1 MSELINVTKRDG
13 TKEPID
19 INKMSKV
26 LEWASEDLEGVSA
39 SQVEL
44 NTRIQ
49 FYEGITS
56 EDIQKTLI
64 KTSAD
69 LITAVNPNYQYM
81 AARLAMFHLRKV
93 AYGEFTPP
101 TLQAHIERMIEKGL
115 YDKDISRQYTEDEL
129 TTCDSYISH
138 SRDMLLSYSAVKQLE
153 GKYLV
158 QDRTTKRVYE
168 TPQML
173 YMMVAMVLFMKY
185 PKATRLAY
193 VKKFYDAASTFKI
206 SLPTPIMA
214 GVRTPTKQFSSCVLI
229 ECGDSLESIK
239 ATSNTIVDYISKR
252 AGIGFNIGAIRALGA
267 PIRNGEAVHTGVIPF
282 LKLFQAAVKCCSQ
295 GAIRSG
301 SATAFYP
308 IWHLEAESLLVLKN
322 NRGVEDNRVRQ
333 LDYGVQLNKLMYQ
346 RLIEGGNITLFSP
359 HDVPGLYESFFR
371 NQNAFEDLYVK
382 YEADASIRKKTV
394 KAVDLFTSLM
404 NERASTGRIYIQN
417 VDHCNTHSAF
427 NPELAPIKQS
437 NLCVAPETKI
447 LTREGYE
454 IIGDLEGQEVD
465 VWNGK
470 EWSTTTVVKTGVNQK
485 LIKVSTSFNQEI
497 ECTPYHKFYVQV
509 GSPRKGGN
517 VVVKQAQDLKHGDK
531 LIKFD
536 LPIIEGTE
544 ELSSAYTNGFYSGDG
559 CYYRGKGFVYLYHDK
574 QKLLSKLQN
583 VSNVKTDEKQ
593 NRQSVYFEEG
603 TLKEKFFVPLDNY
616 TIESRLQW
624 LAGICDSD
632 GTVARNGD
640 NESLQISNTQL
651 TFIQEIQLMLQTLGV
666 TSTIN
671 EAREEGWTDMPLND
685 GSGENGKY
693 YCQKVYRLL
702 INSNS
707 LFKLSEL
714 GFETNRLQ
722 WKKRKPNRE
731 CERFVTIKSIEDLG
745 RFDDTFCFRESKR
758 NMGMFNGM
766 LTGQCL
772 EITLPTK
779 PVLLKDDSG
788 EVALCTLGAIN
799 LGELTDLSE
808 MEELT
813 DLLVRG
819 LDALLTYQDYP
830 NREAKR
836 ATLERRPLGIGVIN
850 FAYYLAKNG
859 KKYSDGSSLELTH
872 QTFEALQYY
881 ALKASANL
889 AKEYSACPAY
899 RDTTYYKGSLP
910 IDTYKKAVDEIVNT
924 PLLLDWTSLRADIDT
939 YGLRNS
945 TLTAMMPS
953 ETSSQIANATNG
965 IDPPRGLVTIKSS
978 KDGILK
984 QVVPDIENVK
994 YELLWDMPDNDGYLK
1009 LMAVIQKFTDQ
1020 SISTNTSY
1028 DPTKFEGGR
1037 VPMSVM
1043 LGDLLKAYKYGLKT
1057 LYYHNTRDGA
1067 NDTQEDIVEE
1077 ESGCAGGACSI

>member
-69 LITAVNPNYQYM
+69 LITADNPNYQYM

-206 SLPTPIMA
+206 TLPTPIMA

-437 NLCVAPETKI
+437 NL
-447 LTREGYE
+447 
-454 IIGDLEGQEVD
+454 
-465 VWNGK
+465 
-470 EWSTTTVVKTGVNQK
+470 
-485 LIKVSTSFNQEI
+485 
-497 ECTPYHKFYVQV
+497 
-509 GSPRKGGN
+509 
-517 VVVKQAQDLKHGDK
+517 
-531 LIKFD
+531 
-536 LPIIEGTE
+536 
-544 ELSSAYTNGFYSGDG
+544 
-559 CYYRGKGFVYLYHDK
+559 
-574 QKLLSKLQN
+574 
-583 VSNVKTDEKQ
+583 
-593 NRQSVYFEEG
+593 
-603 TLKEKFFVPLDNY
+603 
-616 TIESRLQW
+616 
-624 LAGICDSD
+624 
-632 GTVARNGD
+632 
-640 NESLQISNTQL
+640 
-651 TFIQEIQLMLQTLGV
+651 
-666 TSTIN
+666 
-671 EAREEGWTDMPLND
+671 
-685 GSGENGKY
+685 
-693 YCQKVYRLL
+693 
-702 INSNS
+702 
-707 LFKLSEL
+707 
-714 GFETNRLQ
+714 
-722 WKKRKPNRE
+722 
-731 CERFVTIKSIEDLG
+731 
-745 RFDDTFCFRESKR
+745 
-758 NMGMFNGM
+758 
-766 LTGQCL
+766 CL

-1067 NDTQEDIVEE
+1067 DDTQEDIVEE

>member
-1 MSELINVTKRDG
+1 M
-13 TKEPID
+13 
-19 INKMSKV
+19 
-26 LEWASEDLEGVSA
+26 
-39 SQVEL
+39 
-44 NTRIQ
+44 
-49 FYEGITS
+49 
-56 EDIQKTLI
+56 
-64 KTSAD
+64 
-69 LITAVNPNYQYM
+69 
-81 AARLAMFHLRKV
+81 
-93 AYGEFTPP
+93 
-101 TLQAHIERMIEKGL
+101 
-115 YDKDISRQYTEDEL
+115 
-129 TTCDSYISH
+129 
-138 SRDMLLSYSAVKQLE
+138 
-153 GKYLV
+153 
-158 QDRTTKRVYE
+158 
-168 TPQML
+168 
-173 YMMVAMVLFMKY
+173 
-185 PKATRLAY
+185 
-193 VKKFYDAASTFKI
+193 
-206 SLPTPIMA
+206 
-214 GVRTPTKQFSSCVLI
+214 
-229 ECGDSLESIK
+229 
-239 ATSNTIVDYISKR
+239 
-252 AGIGFNIGAIRALGA
+252 
-267 PIRNGEAVHTGVIPF
+267 
-282 LKLFQAAVKCCSQ
+282 QAAVKCCSQ

-437 NLCVAPETKI
+437 NLC
-447 LTREGYE
+447 
-454 IIGDLEGQEVD
+454 LEV
-465 VWNGK
+465 
-470 EWSTTTVVKTGVNQK
+470 
-485 LIKVSTSFNQEI
+485 
-497 ECTPYHKFYVQV
+497 
-509 GSPRKGGN
+509 
-517 VVVKQAQDLKHGDK
+517 
-531 LIKFD
+531 
-536 LPIIEGTE
+536 
-544 ELSSAYTNGFYSGDG
+544 
-559 CYYRGKGFVYLYHDK
+559 
-574 QKLLSKLQN
+574 
-583 VSNVKTDEKQ
+583 
-593 NRQSVYFEEG
+593 
-603 TLKEKFFVPLDNY
+603 
-616 TIESRLQW
+616 
-624 LAGICDSD
+624 
-632 GTVARNGD
+632 
-640 NESLQISNTQL
+640 
-651 TFIQEIQLMLQTLGV
+651 
-666 TSTIN
+666 
-671 EAREEGWTDMPLND
+671 
-685 GSGENGKY
+685 
-693 YCQKVYRLL
+693 
-702 INSNS
+702 
-707 LFKLSEL
+707 
-714 GFETNRLQ
+714 
-722 WKKRKPNRE
+722 
-731 CERFVTIKSIEDLG
+731 
-745 RFDDTFCFRESKR
+745 
-758 NMGMFNGM
+758 
-766 LTGQCL
+766 
-772 EITLPTK
+772 TLPTK

-799 LGELTDLSE
+799 LGELADLSE

-899 RDTTYYKGSLP
+899 KDTTYYKGSLP

-1067 NDTQEDIVEE
+1067 DDTQKDIVEE

>member
-69 LITAVNPNYQYM
+69 LITADNPNYQYM

-229 ECGDSLESIK
+229 ECGDSLESVK

-282 LKLFQAAVKCCSQ
+282 LKLLQAAVKCCSQ

-371 NQNAFEDLYVK
+371 NQDAFEDLYVK

-437 NLCVAPETKI
+437 NLC
-447 LTREGYE
+447 
-454 IIGDLEGQEVD
+454 
-465 VWNGK
+465 
-470 EWSTTTVVKTGVNQK
+470 
-485 LIKVSTSFNQEI
+485 
-497 ECTPYHKFYVQV
+497 C
-509 GSPRKGGN
+509 
-517 VVVKQAQDLKHGDK
+517 
-531 LIKFD
+531 
-536 LPIIEGTE
+536 
-544 ELSSAYTNGFYSGDG
+544 
-559 CYYRGKGFVYLYHDK
+559 
-574 QKLLSKLQN
+574 
-583 VSNVKTDEKQ
+583 
-593 NRQSVYFEEG
+593 
-603 TLKEKFFVPLDNY
+603 
-616 TIESRLQW
+616 
-624 LAGICDSD
+624 
-632 GTVARNGD
+632 
-640 NESLQISNTQL
+640 
-651 TFIQEIQLMLQTLGV
+651 
-666 TSTIN
+666 
-671 EAREEGWTDMPLND
+671 
-685 GSGENGKY
+685 
-693 YCQKVYRLL
+693 
-702 INSNS
+702 
-707 LFKLSEL
+707 
-714 GFETNRLQ
+714 
-722 WKKRKPNRE
+722 
-731 CERFVTIKSIEDLG
+731 
-745 RFDDTFCFRESKR
+745 
-758 NMGMFNGM
+758 
-766 LTGQCL
+766 

-779 PVLLKDDSG
+779 PVLLKDESG

-889 AKEYSACPAY
+889 AKEYTACPAY
-899 RDTTYYKGSLP
+899 KDTTYYKGSLP

-984 QVVPDIENVK
+984 QVVPDIGNVK

-1067 NDTQEDIVEE
+1067 DDTQGDIVEE

>member
-69 LITAVNPNYQYM
+69 LITADNPNYQYM

-173 YMMVAMVLFMKY
+173 YMMVDMVLFMKY

-229 ECGDSLESIK
+229 ECGDSLESVK

-282 LKLFQAAVKCCSQ
+282 LKLLQAAVKCCSQ

-371 NQNAFEDLYVK
+371 NQDAFEDLYVK

-437 NLCVAPETKI
+437 NLC
-447 LTREGYE
+447 
-454 IIGDLEGQEVD
+454 LEV
-465 VWNGK
+465 
-470 EWSTTTVVKTGVNQK
+470 
-485 LIKVSTSFNQEI
+485 
-497 ECTPYHKFYVQV
+497 
-509 GSPRKGGN
+509 
-517 VVVKQAQDLKHGDK
+517 
-531 LIKFD
+531 
-536 LPIIEGTE
+536 
-544 ELSSAYTNGFYSGDG
+544 
-559 CYYRGKGFVYLYHDK
+559 
-574 QKLLSKLQN
+574 
-583 VSNVKTDEKQ
+583 
-593 NRQSVYFEEG
+593 
-603 TLKEKFFVPLDNY
+603 
-616 TIESRLQW
+616 
-624 LAGICDSD
+624 
-632 GTVARNGD
+632 
-640 NESLQISNTQL
+640 
-651 TFIQEIQLMLQTLGV
+651 
-666 TSTIN
+666 
-671 EAREEGWTDMPLND
+671 
-685 GSGENGKY
+685 
-693 YCQKVYRLL
+693 
-702 INSNS
+702 
-707 LFKLSEL
+707 
-714 GFETNRLQ
+714 
-722 WKKRKPNRE
+722 
-731 CERFVTIKSIEDLG
+731 
-745 RFDDTFCFRESKR
+745 
-758 NMGMFNGM
+758 
-766 LTGQCL
+766 
-772 EITLPTK
+772 TLPTK
-779 PVLLKDDSG
+779 PVLLKDESG

-889 AKEYSACPAY
+889 AKEYTACPAY
-899 RDTTYYKGSLP
+899 KDTTYYKGSLP

-1067 NDTQEDIVEE
+1067 DDTQGDIVEE

>member
-206 SLPTPIMA
+206 TLPTPIMA

-437 NLCVAPETKI
+437 NLC
-447 LTREGYE
+447 
-454 IIGDLEGQEVD
+454 
-465 VWNGK
+465 
-470 EWSTTTVVKTGVNQK
+470 
-485 LIKVSTSFNQEI
+485 
-497 ECTPYHKFYVQV
+497 
-509 GSPRKGGN
+509 
-517 VVVKQAQDLKHGDK
+517 
-531 LIKFD
+531 
-536 LPIIEGTE
+536 
-544 ELSSAYTNGFYSGDG
+544 
-559 CYYRGKGFVYLYHDK
+559 
-574 QKLLSKLQN
+574 
-583 VSNVKTDEKQ
+583 
-593 NRQSVYFEEG
+593 
-603 TLKEKFFVPLDNY
+603 
-616 TIESRLQW
+616 
-624 LAGICDSD
+624 
-632 GTVARNGD
+632 
-640 NESLQISNTQL
+640 
-651 TFIQEIQLMLQTLGV
+651 
-666 TSTIN
+666 
-671 EAREEGWTDMPLND
+671 
-685 GSGENGKY
+685 
-693 YCQKVYRLL
+693 
-702 INSNS
+702 
-707 LFKLSEL
+707 
-714 GFETNRLQ
+714 
-722 WKKRKPNRE
+722 
-731 CERFVTIKSIEDLG
+731 
-745 RFDDTFCFRESKR
+745 
-758 NMGMFNGM
+758 
-766 LTGQCL
+766 L

-799 LGELTDLSE
+799 LGELADLSE

-872 QTFEALQYY
+872 KTFEALQYY

-899 RDTTYYKGSLP
+899 KDTTYYKGSLP

-1067 NDTQEDIVEE
+1067 DDTQEDIVEE

>member
-69 LITAVNPNYQYM
+69 LITADNPNYQYM

-193 VKKFYDAASTFKI
+193 VKKFYDAASTFKL

-394 KAVDLFTSLM
+394 KAVDLFSSLM

-437 NLCVAPETKI
+437 NLC
-447 LTREGYE
+447 
-454 IIGDLEGQEVD
+454 
-465 VWNGK
+465 
-470 EWSTTTVVKTGVNQK
+470 
-485 LIKVSTSFNQEI
+485 
-497 ECTPYHKFYVQV
+497 
-509 GSPRKGGN
+509 
-517 VVVKQAQDLKHGDK
+517 
-531 LIKFD
+531 
-536 LPIIEGTE
+536 
-544 ELSSAYTNGFYSGDG
+544 
-559 CYYRGKGFVYLYHDK
+559 
-574 QKLLSKLQN
+574 
-583 VSNVKTDEKQ
+583 
-593 NRQSVYFEEG
+593 
-603 TLKEKFFVPLDNY
+603 
-616 TIESRLQW
+616 
-624 LAGICDSD
+624 
-632 GTVARNGD
+632 
-640 NESLQISNTQL
+640 
-651 TFIQEIQLMLQTLGV
+651 
-666 TSTIN
+666 
-671 EAREEGWTDMPLND
+671 
-685 GSGENGKY
+685 
-693 YCQKVYRLL
+693 
-702 INSNS
+702 
-707 LFKLSEL
+707 
-714 GFETNRLQ
+714 
-722 WKKRKPNRE
+722 
-731 CERFVTIKSIEDLG
+731 
-745 RFDDTFCFRESKR
+745 
-758 NMGMFNGM
+758 
-766 LTGQCL
+766 L
-772 EITLPTK
+772 EIMLPTK
-779 PVLLKDDSG
+779 PVLLKDESG

-899 RDTTYYKGSLP
+899 KDTTYYKGSLP

-1067 NDTQEDIVEE
+1067 DDTQEDIVEE

>member
-56 EDIQKTLI
+56 EDIQRTLI

-69 LITAVNPNYQYM
+69 LITADNPNYQYM

-282 LKLFQAAVKCCSQ
+282 LKLFQAAVKSCSQ

-437 NLCVAPETKI
+437 NLC
-447 LTREGYE
+447 
-454 IIGDLEGQEVD
+454 
-465 VWNGK
+465 
-470 EWSTTTVVKTGVNQK
+470 
-485 LIKVSTSFNQEI
+485 
-497 ECTPYHKFYVQV
+497 
-509 GSPRKGGN
+509 
-517 VVVKQAQDLKHGDK
+517 
-531 LIKFD
+531 
-536 LPIIEGTE
+536 
-544 ELSSAYTNGFYSGDG
+544 
-559 CYYRGKGFVYLYHDK
+559 
-574 QKLLSKLQN
+574 
-583 VSNVKTDEKQ
+583 
-593 NRQSVYFEEG
+593 
-603 TLKEKFFVPLDNY
+603 
-616 TIESRLQW
+616 
-624 LAGICDSD
+624 
-632 GTVARNGD
+632 
-640 NESLQISNTQL
+640 
-651 TFIQEIQLMLQTLGV
+651 
-666 TSTIN
+666 
-671 EAREEGWTDMPLND
+671 
-685 GSGENGKY
+685 
-693 YCQKVYRLL
+693 
-702 INSNS
+702 
-707 LFKLSEL
+707 
-714 GFETNRLQ
+714 
-722 WKKRKPNRE
+722 
-731 CERFVTIKSIEDLG
+731 
-745 RFDDTFCFRESKR
+745 
-758 NMGMFNGM
+758 
-766 LTGQCL
+766 L

-899 RDTTYYKGSLP
+899 KDTTYYKGSLP

-1067 NDTQEDIVEE
+1067 DDTQEDIVEE

>member
-69 LITAVNPNYQYM
+69 LITADNPNYQYM

-229 ECGDSLESIK
+229 ECGDSLESVK

-282 LKLFQAAVKCCSQ
+282 LKLLQAAVKCCSQ

-437 NLCVAPETKI
+437 NLC
-447 LTREGYE
+447 
-454 IIGDLEGQEVD
+454 
-465 VWNGK
+465 
-470 EWSTTTVVKTGVNQK
+470 
-485 LIKVSTSFNQEI
+485 
-497 ECTPYHKFYVQV
+497 
-509 GSPRKGGN
+509 
-517 VVVKQAQDLKHGDK
+517 
-531 LIKFD
+531 
-536 LPIIEGTE
+536 
-544 ELSSAYTNGFYSGDG
+544 
-559 CYYRGKGFVYLYHDK
+559 
-574 QKLLSKLQN
+574 
-583 VSNVKTDEKQ
+583 
-593 NRQSVYFEEG
+593 
-603 TLKEKFFVPLDNY
+603 
-616 TIESRLQW
+616 
-624 LAGICDSD
+624 
-632 GTVARNGD
+632 
-640 NESLQISNTQL
+640 
-651 TFIQEIQLMLQTLGV
+651 
-666 TSTIN
+666 
-671 EAREEGWTDMPLND
+671 
-685 GSGENGKY
+685 
-693 YCQKVYRLL
+693 
-702 INSNS
+702 
-707 LFKLSEL
+707 
-714 GFETNRLQ
+714 
-722 WKKRKPNRE
+722 
-731 CERFVTIKSIEDLG
+731 
-745 RFDDTFCFRESKR
+745 
-758 NMGMFNGM
+758 
-766 LTGQCL
+766 L

-779 PVLLKDDSG
+779 PVLLKDESG

-889 AKEYSACPAY
+889 AKEYTACPAY
-899 RDTTYYKGSLP
+899 KDTTYYKGSLP

-984 QVVPDIENVK
+984 QVVPDIGNVK

-1067 NDTQEDIVEE
+1067 DDTQGDIVEE

>member
-206 SLPTPIMA
+206 TLPTPIMA

-485 LIKVSTSFNQEI
+485 LIKVSTSFNQEL

-517 VVVKQAQDLKHGDK
+517 VVVKQAQDLKPGDK

-559 CYYRGKGFVYLYHDK
+559 CYFRGKGFVYLYHDK

-583 VSNVKTDEKQ
+583 VSNVRTYEKQ
-593 NRQSVYFEEG
+593 NRQYVYFEEG

-651 TFIQEIQLMLQTLGV
+651 TFLQEIQLMLQTLGV

-671 EAREEGWTDMPLND
+671 EAREEGWFDLPLND
-685 GSGENGKY
+685 GS
-693 YCQKVYRLL
+693 
-702 INSNS
+702 
-707 LFKLSEL
+707 
-714 GFETNRLQ
+714 
-722 WKKRKPNRE
+722 
-731 CERFVTIKSIEDLG
+731 
-745 RFDDTFCFRESKR
+745 
-758 NMGMFNGM
+758 
-766 LTGQCL
+766 
-772 EITLPTK
+772 
-779 PVLLKDDSG
+779 
-788 EVALCTLGAIN
+788 
-799 LGELTDLSE
+799 
-808 MEELT
+808 
-813 DLLVRG
+813 
-819 LDALLTYQDYP
+819 
-830 NREAKR
+830 
-836 ATLERRPLGIGVIN
+836 
-850 FAYYLAKNG
+850 
-859 KKYSDGSSLELTH
+859 
-872 QTFEALQYY
+872 
-881 ALKASANL
+881 
-889 AKEYSACPAY
+889 
-899 RDTTYYKGSLP
+899 
-910 IDTYKKAVDEIVNT
+910 
-924 PLLLDWTSLRADIDT
+924 
-939 YGLRNS
+939 
-945 TLTAMMPS
+945 
-953 ETSSQIANATNG
+953 
-965 IDPPRGLVTIKSS
+965 
-978 KDGILK
+978 
-984 QVVPDIENVK
+984 
-994 YELLWDMPDNDGYLK
+994 
-1009 LMAVIQKFTDQ
+1009 
-1020 SISTNTSY
+1020 
-1028 DPTKFEGGR
+1028 
-1037 VPMSVM
+1037 
-1043 LGDLLKAYKYGLKT
+1043 
-1057 LYYHNTRDGA
+1057 
-1067 NDTQEDIVEE
+1067 
-1077 ESGCAGGACSI
+1077 

>member
-69 LITAVNPNYQYM
+69 LITADNPNYQYM

-282 LKLFQAAVKCCSQ
+282 LKLLQAAVKCCSQ

-394 KAVDLFTSLM
+394 KAVDLFSSLM

-437 NLCVAPETKI
+437 NL
-447 LTREGYE
+447 
-454 IIGDLEGQEVD
+454 
-465 VWNGK
+465 
-470 EWSTTTVVKTGVNQK
+470 
-485 LIKVSTSFNQEI
+485 
-497 ECTPYHKFYVQV
+497 
-509 GSPRKGGN
+509 
-517 VVVKQAQDLKHGDK
+517 
-531 LIKFD
+531 
-536 LPIIEGTE
+536 
-544 ELSSAYTNGFYSGDG
+544 
-559 CYYRGKGFVYLYHDK
+559 
-574 QKLLSKLQN
+574 
-583 VSNVKTDEKQ
+583 
-593 NRQSVYFEEG
+593 
-603 TLKEKFFVPLDNY
+603 
-616 TIESRLQW
+616 
-624 LAGICDSD
+624 
-632 GTVARNGD
+632 
-640 NESLQISNTQL
+640 
-651 TFIQEIQLMLQTLGV
+651 
-666 TSTIN
+666 
-671 EAREEGWTDMPLND
+671 
-685 GSGENGKY
+685 
-693 YCQKVYRLL
+693 
-702 INSNS
+702 
-707 LFKLSEL
+707 
-714 GFETNRLQ
+714 
-722 WKKRKPNRE
+722 
-731 CERFVTIKSIEDLG
+731 
-745 RFDDTFCFRESKR
+745 
-758 NMGMFNGM
+758 
-766 LTGQCL
+766 CL

-830 NREAKR
+830 NREARR

-899 RDTTYYKGSLP
+899 KDTTYYKGSLP

-924 PLLLDWTSLRADIDT
+924 PLLLDWTNLRTDIDT

-1067 NDTQEDIVEE
+1067 DDTQEDIVEE

>member
-44 NTRIQ
+44 NTHIQ

-69 LITAVNPNYQYM
+69 LITADNPNYQYM

-282 LKLFQAAVKCCSQ
+282 LKLLQAAVKCCSQ

-437 NLCVAPETKI
+437 NLC
-447 LTREGYE
+447 
-454 IIGDLEGQEVD
+454 
-465 VWNGK
+465 
-470 EWSTTTVVKTGVNQK
+470 
-485 LIKVSTSFNQEI
+485 
-497 ECTPYHKFYVQV
+497 
-509 GSPRKGGN
+509 
-517 VVVKQAQDLKHGDK
+517 
-531 LIKFD
+531 
-536 LPIIEGTE
+536 
-544 ELSSAYTNGFYSGDG
+544 
-559 CYYRGKGFVYLYHDK
+559 
-574 QKLLSKLQN
+574 
-583 VSNVKTDEKQ
+583 
-593 NRQSVYFEEG
+593 
-603 TLKEKFFVPLDNY
+603 
-616 TIESRLQW
+616 
-624 LAGICDSD
+624 
-632 GTVARNGD
+632 
-640 NESLQISNTQL
+640 
-651 TFIQEIQLMLQTLGV
+651 
-666 TSTIN
+666 
-671 EAREEGWTDMPLND
+671 
-685 GSGENGKY
+685 
-693 YCQKVYRLL
+693 
-702 INSNS
+702 
-707 LFKLSEL
+707 
-714 GFETNRLQ
+714 
-722 WKKRKPNRE
+722 
-731 CERFVTIKSIEDLG
+731 
-745 RFDDTFCFRESKR
+745 
-758 NMGMFNGM
+758 
-766 LTGQCL
+766 L

-779 PVLLKDDSG
+779 PVLLKDESG

-830 NREAKR
+830 NREARR

-899 RDTTYYKGSLP
+899 KDTTYYKGSLP

-924 PLLLDWTSLRADIDT
+924 PLLLDWTNLRADIDT

-1067 NDTQEDIVEE
+1067 DDTQEDIVEE

>member
-56 EDIQKTLI
+56 EDIQRTLI

-69 LITAVNPNYQYM
+69 LITADNPNYQYM

-115 YDKDISRQYTEDEL
+115 YDKDISRQYTKDEL

-138 SRDMLLSYSAVKQLE
+138 SRDMLLSYSAIKQLE

-437 NLCVAPETKI
+437 NLC
-447 LTREGYE
+447 
-454 IIGDLEGQEVD
+454 
-465 VWNGK
+465 
-470 EWSTTTVVKTGVNQK
+470 
-485 LIKVSTSFNQEI
+485 
-497 ECTPYHKFYVQV
+497 C
-509 GSPRKGGN
+509 
-517 VVVKQAQDLKHGDK
+517 
-531 LIKFD
+531 
-536 LPIIEGTE
+536 
-544 ELSSAYTNGFYSGDG
+544 
-559 CYYRGKGFVYLYHDK
+559 
-574 QKLLSKLQN
+574 
-583 VSNVKTDEKQ
+583 
-593 NRQSVYFEEG
+593 
-603 TLKEKFFVPLDNY
+603 
-616 TIESRLQW
+616 
-624 LAGICDSD
+624 
-632 GTVARNGD
+632 
-640 NESLQISNTQL
+640 
-651 TFIQEIQLMLQTLGV
+651 
-666 TSTIN
+666 
-671 EAREEGWTDMPLND
+671 
-685 GSGENGKY
+685 
-693 YCQKVYRLL
+693 
-702 INSNS
+702 
-707 LFKLSEL
+707 
-714 GFETNRLQ
+714 
-722 WKKRKPNRE
+722 
-731 CERFVTIKSIEDLG
+731 
-745 RFDDTFCFRESKR
+745 
-758 NMGMFNGM
+758 
-766 LTGQCL
+766 

-830 NREAKR
+830 NREAKK

-1067 NDTQEDIVEE
+1067 DDTQGDIVEE

>member
-69 LITAVNPNYQYM
+69 LITADNPNYQYM

-101 TLQAHIERMIEKGL
+101 TLQVHIERMIEKGL

-282 LKLFQAAVKCCSQ
+282 LKLLQAAVKCCSQ

-371 NQNAFEDLYVK
+371 DQNAFEDLYVK

-437 NLCVAPETKI
+437 NLC
-447 LTREGYE
+447 
-454 IIGDLEGQEVD
+454 QEV
-465 VWNGK
+465 
-470 EWSTTTVVKTGVNQK
+470 
-485 LIKVSTSFNQEI
+485 
-497 ECTPYHKFYVQV
+497 
-509 GSPRKGGN
+509 
-517 VVVKQAQDLKHGDK
+517 
-531 LIKFD
+531 
-536 LPIIEGTE
+536 
-544 ELSSAYTNGFYSGDG
+544 
-559 CYYRGKGFVYLYHDK
+559 
-574 QKLLSKLQN
+574 
-583 VSNVKTDEKQ
+583 
-593 NRQSVYFEEG
+593 
-603 TLKEKFFVPLDNY
+603 
-616 TIESRLQW
+616 
-624 LAGICDSD
+624 
-632 GTVARNGD
+632 
-640 NESLQISNTQL
+640 
-651 TFIQEIQLMLQTLGV
+651 
-666 TSTIN
+666 
-671 EAREEGWTDMPLND
+671 
-685 GSGENGKY
+685 
-693 YCQKVYRLL
+693 
-702 INSNS
+702 
-707 LFKLSEL
+707 
-714 GFETNRLQ
+714 
-722 WKKRKPNRE
+722 
-731 CERFVTIKSIEDLG
+731 
-745 RFDDTFCFRESKR
+745 
-758 NMGMFNGM
+758 
-766 LTGQCL
+766 
-772 EITLPTK
+772 TLPTK

-899 RDTTYYKGSLP
+899 KDTTYYKGSLP

-924 PLLLDWTSLRADIDT
+924 PLLLDWTNLRADIDT

-1067 NDTQEDIVEE
+1067 DDTQEDIVEE

>member
-69 LITAVNPNYQYM
+69 LITADNPNYQYM

-437 NLCVAPETKI
+437 NLC
-447 LTREGYE
+447 
-454 IIGDLEGQEVD
+454 
-465 VWNGK
+465 
-470 EWSTTTVVKTGVNQK
+470 
-485 LIKVSTSFNQEI
+485 
-497 ECTPYHKFYVQV
+497 
-509 GSPRKGGN
+509 
-517 VVVKQAQDLKHGDK
+517 
-531 LIKFD
+531 
-536 LPIIEGTE
+536 
-544 ELSSAYTNGFYSGDG
+544 
-559 CYYRGKGFVYLYHDK
+559 
-574 QKLLSKLQN
+574 
-583 VSNVKTDEKQ
+583 
-593 NRQSVYFEEG
+593 
-603 TLKEKFFVPLDNY
+603 
-616 TIESRLQW
+616 
-624 LAGICDSD
+624 
-632 GTVARNGD
+632 
-640 NESLQISNTQL
+640 
-651 TFIQEIQLMLQTLGV
+651 
-666 TSTIN
+666 
-671 EAREEGWTDMPLND
+671 
-685 GSGENGKY
+685 
-693 YCQKVYRLL
+693 
-702 INSNS
+702 
-707 LFKLSEL
+707 
-714 GFETNRLQ
+714 
-722 WKKRKPNRE
+722 
-731 CERFVTIKSIEDLG
+731 
-745 RFDDTFCFRESKR
+745 
-758 NMGMFNGM
+758 
-766 LTGQCL
+766 L

-779 PVLLKDDSG
+779 PVLLKDESG

-899 RDTTYYKGSLP
+899 KDTTYYKGSLP

-1067 NDTQEDIVEE
+1067 DDTQEDIVEE

>member
-69 LITAVNPNYQYM
+69 LITADNPNYQYM

-229 ECGDSLESIK
+229 ECGDSLESVK

-282 LKLFQAAVKCCSQ
+282 LKLLQAAVKCCSQ

-447 LTREGYE
+447 LTDKGNLE
-454 IIGDLEGQEVD
+454 IKGLAGKQVN

-470 EWSTTTVVKTGVNQK
+470 EWSLVKVEKTGENQK
-485 LIKVSTSFNQEI
+485 LLKITTSRSSVM
-497 ECTPYHKFYVQV
+497 CTPYHKFY
-509 GSPRKGGN
+509 KE
-517 VVVKQAQDLKHGDK
+517 D
-531 LIKFD
+531 
-536 LPIIEGTE
+536 GTE
-544 ELSSAYTNGFYSGDG
+544 IRASELVPNTE
-559 CYYRGKGFVYLYHDK
+559 
-574 QKLLSKLQN
+574 LQN
-583 VSNVKTDEKQ
+583 WVTPKGEMINDYVVSVSNV
-593 NRQSVYFEEG
+593 EG
-603 TLKEKFFVPLDNY
+603 LHDIYCLNEPKEHKAV
-616 TIESRLQW
+616 
-624 LAGICDSD
+624 
-632 GTVARNGD
+632 
-640 NESLQISNTQL
+640 
-651 TFIQEIQLMLQTLGV
+651 
-666 TSTIN
+666 
-671 EAREEGWTDMPLND
+671 
-685 GSGENGKY
+685 
-693 YCQKVYRLL
+693 
-702 INSNS
+702 
-707 LFKLSEL
+707 
-714 GFETNRLQ
+714 
-722 WKKRKPNRE
+722 
-731 CERFVTIKSIEDLG
+731 
-745 RFDDTFCFRESKR
+745 
-758 NMGMFNGM
+758 FNGI

-899 RDTTYYKGSLP
+899 KDTTYYKGSLP

-1067 NDTQEDIVEE
+1067 DDTQGDIVEE

>member
-206 SLPTPIMA
+206 TLPTPIMA

-229 ECGDSLESIK
+229 ECGDSLESVK

-437 NLCVAPETKI
+437 NLC
-447 LTREGYE
+447 
-454 IIGDLEGQEVD
+454 
-465 VWNGK
+465 
-470 EWSTTTVVKTGVNQK
+470 
-485 LIKVSTSFNQEI
+485 
-497 ECTPYHKFYVQV
+497 
-509 GSPRKGGN
+509 
-517 VVVKQAQDLKHGDK
+517 
-531 LIKFD
+531 
-536 LPIIEGTE
+536 
-544 ELSSAYTNGFYSGDG
+544 
-559 CYYRGKGFVYLYHDK
+559 
-574 QKLLSKLQN
+574 
-583 VSNVKTDEKQ
+583 
-593 NRQSVYFEEG
+593 
-603 TLKEKFFVPLDNY
+603 
-616 TIESRLQW
+616 
-624 LAGICDSD
+624 
-632 GTVARNGD
+632 
-640 NESLQISNTQL
+640 
-651 TFIQEIQLMLQTLGV
+651 
-666 TSTIN
+666 
-671 EAREEGWTDMPLND
+671 
-685 GSGENGKY
+685 
-693 YCQKVYRLL
+693 
-702 INSNS
+702 
-707 LFKLSEL
+707 
-714 GFETNRLQ
+714 
-722 WKKRKPNRE
+722 
-731 CERFVTIKSIEDLG
+731 
-745 RFDDTFCFRESKR
+745 
-758 NMGMFNGM
+758 
-766 LTGQCL
+766 L

-899 RDTTYYKGSLP
+899 KDTTYYKGSLP

-1067 NDTQEDIVEE
+1067 DDTQEDIVEE

>member
-69 LITAVNPNYQYM
+69 LITADNPNYQYM

-206 SLPTPIMA
+206 TLPTPIMA

-437 NLCVAPETKI
+437 NLC
-447 LTREGYE
+447 R
-454 IIGDLEGQEVD
+454 
-465 VWNGK
+465 
-470 EWSTTTVVKTGVNQK
+470 
-485 LIKVSTSFNQEI
+485 
-497 ECTPYHKFYVQV
+497 
-509 GSPRKGGN
+509 
-517 VVVKQAQDLKHGDK
+517 
-531 LIKFD
+531 
-536 LPIIEGTE
+536 
-544 ELSSAYTNGFYSGDG
+544 
-559 CYYRGKGFVYLYHDK
+559 
-574 QKLLSKLQN
+574 
-583 VSNVKTDEKQ
+583 
-593 NRQSVYFEEG
+593 
-603 TLKEKFFVPLDNY
+603 
-616 TIESRLQW
+616 
-624 LAGICDSD
+624 
-632 GTVARNGD
+632 
-640 NESLQISNTQL
+640 
-651 TFIQEIQLMLQTLGV
+651 
-666 TSTIN
+666 
-671 EAREEGWTDMPLND
+671 
-685 GSGENGKY
+685 
-693 YCQKVYRLL
+693 
-702 INSNS
+702 
-707 LFKLSEL
+707 
-714 GFETNRLQ
+714 
-722 WKKRKPNRE
+722 
-731 CERFVTIKSIEDLG
+731 
-745 RFDDTFCFRESKR
+745 
-758 NMGMFNGM
+758 
-766 LTGQCL
+766 

-779 PVLLKDDSG
+779 PVLLKDESG

-899 RDTTYYKGSLP
+899 KDTTYYKGSLP

-924 PLLLDWTSLRADIDT
+924 PLLLDWTSLRADIYT

-1067 NDTQEDIVEE
+1067 DDTQEDIVEE

>member
-206 SLPTPIMA
+206 TLPTPIMA

-437 NLCVAPETKI
+437 NLC
-447 LTREGYE
+447 
-454 IIGDLEGQEVD
+454 
-465 VWNGK
+465 
-470 EWSTTTVVKTGVNQK
+470 
-485 LIKVSTSFNQEI
+485 
-497 ECTPYHKFYVQV
+497 
-509 GSPRKGGN
+509 
-517 VVVKQAQDLKHGDK
+517 
-531 LIKFD
+531 
-536 LPIIEGTE
+536 
-544 ELSSAYTNGFYSGDG
+544 
-559 CYYRGKGFVYLYHDK
+559 
-574 QKLLSKLQN
+574 
-583 VSNVKTDEKQ
+583 
-593 NRQSVYFEEG
+593 
-603 TLKEKFFVPLDNY
+603 
-616 TIESRLQW
+616 
-624 LAGICDSD
+624 
-632 GTVARNGD
+632 
-640 NESLQISNTQL
+640 
-651 TFIQEIQLMLQTLGV
+651 
-666 TSTIN
+666 
-671 EAREEGWTDMPLND
+671 
-685 GSGENGKY
+685 
-693 YCQKVYRLL
+693 
-702 INSNS
+702 
-707 LFKLSEL
+707 
-714 GFETNRLQ
+714 
-722 WKKRKPNRE
+722 
-731 CERFVTIKSIEDLG
+731 
-745 RFDDTFCFRESKR
+745 
-758 NMGMFNGM
+758 
-766 LTGQCL
+766 L

-799 LGELTDLSE
+799 LGELADLSE

-899 RDTTYYKGSLP
+899 KDTTYYKGSLP

-1067 NDTQEDIVEE
+1067 DDTQEDIVEE

>member
-19 INKMSKV
+19 INKISKV

-69 LITAVNPNYQYM
+69 LITADNPNYQYM

-282 LKLFQAAVKCCSQ
+282 LKLLQAAVKCCSQ

-394 KAVDLFTSLM
+394 KAVDLFSSLM

-437 NLCVAPETKI
+437 NLC
-447 LTREGYE
+447 
-454 IIGDLEGQEVD
+454 LEV
-465 VWNGK
+465 
-470 EWSTTTVVKTGVNQK
+470 
-485 LIKVSTSFNQEI
+485 
-497 ECTPYHKFYVQV
+497 
-509 GSPRKGGN
+509 
-517 VVVKQAQDLKHGDK
+517 
-531 LIKFD
+531 
-536 LPIIEGTE
+536 
-544 ELSSAYTNGFYSGDG
+544 
-559 CYYRGKGFVYLYHDK
+559 
-574 QKLLSKLQN
+574 
-583 VSNVKTDEKQ
+583 
-593 NRQSVYFEEG
+593 
-603 TLKEKFFVPLDNY
+603 
-616 TIESRLQW
+616 
-624 LAGICDSD
+624 
-632 GTVARNGD
+632 
-640 NESLQISNTQL
+640 
-651 TFIQEIQLMLQTLGV
+651 
-666 TSTIN
+666 
-671 EAREEGWTDMPLND
+671 
-685 GSGENGKY
+685 
-693 YCQKVYRLL
+693 
-702 INSNS
+702 
-707 LFKLSEL
+707 
-714 GFETNRLQ
+714 
-722 WKKRKPNRE
+722 
-731 CERFVTIKSIEDLG
+731 
-745 RFDDTFCFRESKR
+745 
-758 NMGMFNGM
+758 
-766 LTGQCL
+766 
-772 EITLPTK
+772 TLPTK

-899 RDTTYYKGSLP
+899 KDTTYYKGSLP

-924 PLLLDWTSLRADIDT
+924 PLLLDWTNLRADIDT

-1067 NDTQEDIVEE
+1067 DDTQEDIVEE

>member
-69 LITAVNPNYQYM
+69 LITADNPNYQYM

-437 NLCVAPETKI
+437 NLC
-447 LTREGYE
+447 
-454 IIGDLEGQEVD
+454 
-465 VWNGK
+465 
-470 EWSTTTVVKTGVNQK
+470 
-485 LIKVSTSFNQEI
+485 
-497 ECTPYHKFYVQV
+497 
-509 GSPRKGGN
+509 
-517 VVVKQAQDLKHGDK
+517 
-531 LIKFD
+531 
-536 LPIIEGTE
+536 
-544 ELSSAYTNGFYSGDG
+544 
-559 CYYRGKGFVYLYHDK
+559 
-574 QKLLSKLQN
+574 
-583 VSNVKTDEKQ
+583 
-593 NRQSVYFEEG
+593 
-603 TLKEKFFVPLDNY
+603 
-616 TIESRLQW
+616 
-624 LAGICDSD
+624 
-632 GTVARNGD
+632 
-640 NESLQISNTQL
+640 
-651 TFIQEIQLMLQTLGV
+651 
-666 TSTIN
+666 
-671 EAREEGWTDMPLND
+671 
-685 GSGENGKY
+685 
-693 YCQKVYRLL
+693 
-702 INSNS
+702 
-707 LFKLSEL
+707 
-714 GFETNRLQ
+714 
-722 WKKRKPNRE
+722 
-731 CERFVTIKSIEDLG
+731 
-745 RFDDTFCFRESKR
+745 
-758 NMGMFNGM
+758 
-766 LTGQCL
+766 L

-779 PVLLKDDSG
+779 PVLLKDESG

-899 RDTTYYKGSLP
+899 KDTTYYKGSLP

>member
-69 LITAVNPNYQYM
+69 LITADNPNYQYM

-282 LKLFQAAVKCCSQ
+282 LKLLQAAVKCCSQ

-394 KAVDLFTSLM
+394 KAVDLFSSLM

-437 NLCVAPETKI
+437 NLC
-447 LTREGYE
+447 
-454 IIGDLEGQEVD
+454 QEV
-465 VWNGK
+465 
-470 EWSTTTVVKTGVNQK
+470 
-485 LIKVSTSFNQEI
+485 
-497 ECTPYHKFYVQV
+497 
-509 GSPRKGGN
+509 
-517 VVVKQAQDLKHGDK
+517 
-531 LIKFD
+531 
-536 LPIIEGTE
+536 
-544 ELSSAYTNGFYSGDG
+544 
-559 CYYRGKGFVYLYHDK
+559 
-574 QKLLSKLQN
+574 
-583 VSNVKTDEKQ
+583 
-593 NRQSVYFEEG
+593 
-603 TLKEKFFVPLDNY
+603 
-616 TIESRLQW
+616 
-624 LAGICDSD
+624 
-632 GTVARNGD
+632 
-640 NESLQISNTQL
+640 
-651 TFIQEIQLMLQTLGV
+651 
-666 TSTIN
+666 
-671 EAREEGWTDMPLND
+671 
-685 GSGENGKY
+685 
-693 YCQKVYRLL
+693 
-702 INSNS
+702 
-707 LFKLSEL
+707 
-714 GFETNRLQ
+714 
-722 WKKRKPNRE
+722 
-731 CERFVTIKSIEDLG
+731 
-745 RFDDTFCFRESKR
+745 
-758 NMGMFNGM
+758 
-766 LTGQCL
+766 
-772 EITLPTK
+772 TLPTK

-830 NREAKR
+830 NREARR

-899 RDTTYYKGSLP
+899 KDTTYYKGSLP

-924 PLLLDWTSLRADIDT
+924 PLLLDWTNLRTDIDT

-1067 NDTQEDIVEE
+1067 DDTQEDIVEE

>member
-69 LITAVNPNYQYM
+69 LITADNPNYQYM

-115 YDKDISRQYTEDEL
+115 YDKDISRQYTENEL
-129 TTCDSYISH
+129 TTCDSFISH

-437 NLCVAPETKI
+437 NLCC
-447 LTREGYE
+447 
-454 IIGDLEGQEVD
+454 EV
-465 VWNGK
+465 
-470 EWSTTTVVKTGVNQK
+470 
-485 LIKVSTSFNQEI
+485 
-497 ECTPYHKFYVQV
+497 
-509 GSPRKGGN
+509 
-517 VVVKQAQDLKHGDK
+517 
-531 LIKFD
+531 
-536 LPIIEGTE
+536 
-544 ELSSAYTNGFYSGDG
+544 
-559 CYYRGKGFVYLYHDK
+559 
-574 QKLLSKLQN
+574 
-583 VSNVKTDEKQ
+583 
-593 NRQSVYFEEG
+593 
-603 TLKEKFFVPLDNY
+603 
-616 TIESRLQW
+616 
-624 LAGICDSD
+624 
-632 GTVARNGD
+632 
-640 NESLQISNTQL
+640 
-651 TFIQEIQLMLQTLGV
+651 
-666 TSTIN
+666 
-671 EAREEGWTDMPLND
+671 
-685 GSGENGKY
+685 
-693 YCQKVYRLL
+693 
-702 INSNS
+702 
-707 LFKLSEL
+707 
-714 GFETNRLQ
+714 
-722 WKKRKPNRE
+722 
-731 CERFVTIKSIEDLG
+731 
-745 RFDDTFCFRESKR
+745 
-758 NMGMFNGM
+758 
-766 LTGQCL
+766 
-772 EITLPTK
+772 TLPTK
-779 PVLLKDDSG
+779 PVLLKDESG

-830 NREAKR
+830 NREAKK

-1067 NDTQEDIVEE
+1067 DDTQEDIVEE

>member
-69 LITAVNPNYQYM
+69 LITADNPNYQYM

-115 YDKDISRQYTEDEL
+115 YDKDISRQYTKDEL

-138 SRDMLLSYSAVKQLE
+138 SRDMLLSYSAIKQLE

-437 NLCVAPETKI
+437 NLC
-447 LTREGYE
+447 
-454 IIGDLEGQEVD
+454 
-465 VWNGK
+465 
-470 EWSTTTVVKTGVNQK
+470 
-485 LIKVSTSFNQEI
+485 
-497 ECTPYHKFYVQV
+497 C
-509 GSPRKGGN
+509 
-517 VVVKQAQDLKHGDK
+517 
-531 LIKFD
+531 
-536 LPIIEGTE
+536 
-544 ELSSAYTNGFYSGDG
+544 
-559 CYYRGKGFVYLYHDK
+559 
-574 QKLLSKLQN
+574 
-583 VSNVKTDEKQ
+583 
-593 NRQSVYFEEG
+593 
-603 TLKEKFFVPLDNY
+603 
-616 TIESRLQW
+616 
-624 LAGICDSD
+624 
-632 GTVARNGD
+632 
-640 NESLQISNTQL
+640 
-651 TFIQEIQLMLQTLGV
+651 
-666 TSTIN
+666 
-671 EAREEGWTDMPLND
+671 
-685 GSGENGKY
+685 
-693 YCQKVYRLL
+693 
-702 INSNS
+702 
-707 LFKLSEL
+707 
-714 GFETNRLQ
+714 
-722 WKKRKPNRE
+722 
-731 CERFVTIKSIEDLG
+731 
-745 RFDDTFCFRESKR
+745 
-758 NMGMFNGM
+758 
-766 LTGQCL
+766 

-830 NREAKR
+830 NREAKK

-1067 NDTQEDIVEE
+1067 DDTQGDIVEE

>member
-69 LITAVNPNYQYM
+69 LITADNPNYQYM

-206 SLPTPIMA
+206 TLPTPIMA

-437 NLCVAPETKI
+437 NLC
-447 LTREGYE
+447 
-454 IIGDLEGQEVD
+454 
-465 VWNGK
+465 
-470 EWSTTTVVKTGVNQK
+470 
-485 LIKVSTSFNQEI
+485 
-497 ECTPYHKFYVQV
+497 
-509 GSPRKGGN
+509 
-517 VVVKQAQDLKHGDK
+517 
-531 LIKFD
+531 
-536 LPIIEGTE
+536 
-544 ELSSAYTNGFYSGDG
+544 
-559 CYYRGKGFVYLYHDK
+559 
-574 QKLLSKLQN
+574 
-583 VSNVKTDEKQ
+583 
-593 NRQSVYFEEG
+593 
-603 TLKEKFFVPLDNY
+603 
-616 TIESRLQW
+616 
-624 LAGICDSD
+624 
-632 GTVARNGD
+632 
-640 NESLQISNTQL
+640 
-651 TFIQEIQLMLQTLGV
+651 
-666 TSTIN
+666 
-671 EAREEGWTDMPLND
+671 
-685 GSGENGKY
+685 
-693 YCQKVYRLL
+693 
-702 INSNS
+702 
-707 LFKLSEL
+707 
-714 GFETNRLQ
+714 
-722 WKKRKPNRE
+722 
-731 CERFVTIKSIEDLG
+731 
-745 RFDDTFCFRESKR
+745 
-758 NMGMFNGM
+758 
-766 LTGQCL
+766 L

-779 PVLLKDDSG
+779 PVLLKDESG

-899 RDTTYYKGSLP
+899 KDTTYYKGSLP

>member
-69 LITAVNPNYQYM
+69 LITADNPNYQYM

-229 ECGDSLESIK
+229 ECGDSLESVK

-282 LKLFQAAVKCCSQ
+282 LKLLQAAVKCCSQ

-371 NQNAFEDLYVK
+371 NQDAFEDLYVK

-437 NLCVAPETKI
+437 NLC
-447 LTREGYE
+447 
-454 IIGDLEGQEVD
+454 
-465 VWNGK
+465 
-470 EWSTTTVVKTGVNQK
+470 
-485 LIKVSTSFNQEI
+485 
-497 ECTPYHKFYVQV
+497 
-509 GSPRKGGN
+509 
-517 VVVKQAQDLKHGDK
+517 
-531 LIKFD
+531 
-536 LPIIEGTE
+536 
-544 ELSSAYTNGFYSGDG
+544 
-559 CYYRGKGFVYLYHDK
+559 
-574 QKLLSKLQN
+574 
-583 VSNVKTDEKQ
+583 
-593 NRQSVYFEEG
+593 
-603 TLKEKFFVPLDNY
+603 
-616 TIESRLQW
+616 
-624 LAGICDSD
+624 
-632 GTVARNGD
+632 
-640 NESLQISNTQL
+640 
-651 TFIQEIQLMLQTLGV
+651 
-666 TSTIN
+666 
-671 EAREEGWTDMPLND
+671 
-685 GSGENGKY
+685 
-693 YCQKVYRLL
+693 
-702 INSNS
+702 
-707 LFKLSEL
+707 
-714 GFETNRLQ
+714 
-722 WKKRKPNRE
+722 
-731 CERFVTIKSIEDLG
+731 
-745 RFDDTFCFRESKR
+745 
-758 NMGMFNGM
+758 
-766 LTGQCL
+766 L

-779 PVLLKDDSG
+779 PVLLKDESG

-889 AKEYSACPAY
+889 AKEYTACPAY
-899 RDTTYYKGSLP
+899 KDTTYYKGSLP

-984 QVVPDIENVK
+984 QVVPDIGNVK

-1067 NDTQEDIVEE
+1067 DDTQGDIVEE

>member
-69 LITAVNPNYQYM
+69 LITADNPNYQYM

-206 SLPTPIMA
+206 TLPTPIMA

-382 YEADASIRKKTV
+382 YEANASIRKKTV

-437 NLCVAPETKI
+437 NLC
-447 LTREGYE
+447 
-454 IIGDLEGQEVD
+454 
-465 VWNGK
+465 
-470 EWSTTTVVKTGVNQK
+470 
-485 LIKVSTSFNQEI
+485 
-497 ECTPYHKFYVQV
+497 
-509 GSPRKGGN
+509 
-517 VVVKQAQDLKHGDK
+517 
-531 LIKFD
+531 
-536 LPIIEGTE
+536 
-544 ELSSAYTNGFYSGDG
+544 
-559 CYYRGKGFVYLYHDK
+559 
-574 QKLLSKLQN
+574 
-583 VSNVKTDEKQ
+583 
-593 NRQSVYFEEG
+593 
-603 TLKEKFFVPLDNY
+603 
-616 TIESRLQW
+616 
-624 LAGICDSD
+624 
-632 GTVARNGD
+632 
-640 NESLQISNTQL
+640 
-651 TFIQEIQLMLQTLGV
+651 
-666 TSTIN
+666 
-671 EAREEGWTDMPLND
+671 
-685 GSGENGKY
+685 
-693 YCQKVYRLL
+693 
-702 INSNS
+702 
-707 LFKLSEL
+707 
-714 GFETNRLQ
+714 
-722 WKKRKPNRE
+722 
-731 CERFVTIKSIEDLG
+731 
-745 RFDDTFCFRESKR
+745 
-758 NMGMFNGM
+758 
-766 LTGQCL
+766 L

-779 PVLLKDDSG
+779 PVLLKDESG

-899 RDTTYYKGSLP
+899 KDTTYYKGSLP

-924 PLLLDWTSLRADIDT
+924 PLLLDWTSLRADIYT

-1067 NDTQEDIVEE
+1067 DDTQEDIVEE

>member
-185 PKATRLAY
+185 PKATRFAY

-437 NLCVAPETKI
+437 NLCVAHETKI

-616 TIESRLQW
+616 TI
-624 LAGICDSD
+624 
-632 GTVARNGD
+632 
-640 NESLQISNTQL
+640 
-651 TFIQEIQLMLQTLGV
+651 
-666 TSTIN
+666 
-671 EAREEGWTDMPLND
+671 
-685 GSGENGKY
+685 
-693 YCQKVYRLL
+693 
-702 INSNS
+702 
-707 LFKLSEL
+707 
-714 GFETNRLQ
+714 
-722 WKKRKPNRE
+722 
-731 CERFVTIKSIEDLG
+731 
-745 RFDDTFCFRESKR
+745 
-758 NMGMFNGM
+758 
-766 LTGQCL
+766 
-772 EITLPTK
+772 
-779 PVLLKDDSG
+779 
-788 EVALCTLGAIN
+788 
-799 LGELTDLSE
+799 
-808 MEELT
+808 
-813 DLLVRG
+813 
-819 LDALLTYQDYP
+819 
-830 NREAKR
+830 
-836 ATLERRPLGIGVIN
+836 
-850 FAYYLAKNG
+850 
-859 KKYSDGSSLELTH
+859 
-872 QTFEALQYY
+872 
-881 ALKASANL
+881 
-889 AKEYSACPAY
+889 
-899 RDTTYYKGSLP
+899 
-910 IDTYKKAVDEIVNT
+910 
-924 PLLLDWTSLRADIDT
+924 
-939 YGLRNS
+939 
-945 TLTAMMPS
+945 
-953 ETSSQIANATNG
+953 
-965 IDPPRGLVTIKSS
+965 
-978 KDGILK
+978 
-984 QVVPDIENVK
+984 
-994 YELLWDMPDNDGYLK
+994 
-1009 LMAVIQKFTDQ
+1009 
-1020 SISTNTSY
+1020 
-1028 DPTKFEGGR
+1028 
-1037 VPMSVM
+1037 
-1043 LGDLLKAYKYGLKT
+1043 
-1057 LYYHNTRDGA
+1057 
-1067 NDTQEDIVEE
+1067 
-1077 ESGCAGGACSI
+1077 

>member
-69 LITAVNPNYQYM
+69 LITADNPNYQYM

-206 SLPTPIMA
+206 TLPTPIMA

-437 NLCVAPETKI
+437 NLC
-447 LTREGYE
+447 
-454 IIGDLEGQEVD
+454 
-465 VWNGK
+465 
-470 EWSTTTVVKTGVNQK
+470 
-485 LIKVSTSFNQEI
+485 
-497 ECTPYHKFYVQV
+497 C
-509 GSPRKGGN
+509 
-517 VVVKQAQDLKHGDK
+517 
-531 LIKFD
+531 
-536 LPIIEGTE
+536 
-544 ELSSAYTNGFYSGDG
+544 
-559 CYYRGKGFVYLYHDK
+559 
-574 QKLLSKLQN
+574 
-583 VSNVKTDEKQ
+583 
-593 NRQSVYFEEG
+593 
-603 TLKEKFFVPLDNY
+603 
-616 TIESRLQW
+616 
-624 LAGICDSD
+624 
-632 GTVARNGD
+632 
-640 NESLQISNTQL
+640 
-651 TFIQEIQLMLQTLGV
+651 
-666 TSTIN
+666 
-671 EAREEGWTDMPLND
+671 
-685 GSGENGKY
+685 
-693 YCQKVYRLL
+693 
-702 INSNS
+702 
-707 LFKLSEL
+707 
-714 GFETNRLQ
+714 
-722 WKKRKPNRE
+722 
-731 CERFVTIKSIEDLG
+731 
-745 RFDDTFCFRESKR
+745 
-758 NMGMFNGM
+758 
-766 LTGQCL
+766 

-899 RDTTYYKGSLP
+899 KDTTYYKGSLP

-924 PLLLDWTSLRADIDT
+924 PLLLDWTSLRADIYT

-1067 NDTQEDIVEE
+1067 DDTQKDIVEE